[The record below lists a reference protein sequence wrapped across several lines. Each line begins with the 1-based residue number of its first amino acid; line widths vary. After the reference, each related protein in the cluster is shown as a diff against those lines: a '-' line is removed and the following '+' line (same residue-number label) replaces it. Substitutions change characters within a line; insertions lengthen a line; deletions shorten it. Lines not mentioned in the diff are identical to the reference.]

1 MIRNYQKP
9 KRGYKQG
16 AGVMPHKLSVHATLQ
31 DQFSSQNIQ
40 HIQQHN
46 HLELQLPGIQ
56 HPLKASVGI
65 GQMYTHKPTSRNT
78 CMYNFLKP
86 LFKGEYKQGYKSNL
100 VPGKSANER
109 KKKINKIDE
118 SQ

>member
-1 MIRNYQKP
+1 
-9 KRGYKQG
+9 
-16 AGVMPHKLSVHATLQ
+16 MPHKLSVHTTLQ
-31 DQFSSQNIQ
+31 DQFSSQ
-40 HIQQHN
+40 HIQQMAHN
-46 HLELQLPGIQ
+46 HLKLQLPGIQ
-56 HPLKASVGI
+56 NPLKASVGI

-109 KKKINKIDE
+109 KKINKIDE